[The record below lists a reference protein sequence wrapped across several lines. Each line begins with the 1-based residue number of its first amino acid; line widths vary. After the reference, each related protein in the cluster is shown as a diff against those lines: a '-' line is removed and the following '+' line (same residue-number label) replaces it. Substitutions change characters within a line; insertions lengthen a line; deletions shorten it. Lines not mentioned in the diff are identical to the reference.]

1 MTNILRLD
9 ASIKP
14 AGSISRRLTDR
25 ILARLTEAHPG
36 ATVASR
42 DLASGLPAIDA
53 AWIGAIFT
61 PAEARTTEQAAIAA
75 VSDTLIAEVKA
86 ADVVVIGLPIY
97 NFGTPASVKTWFDH
111 IARKGETFTY
121 TEAGPQGLLTG
132 KRAIIA
138 LSSDGTRLGSEIDF
152 ASGYVRHMLGFL
164 GITDVEFVAA
174 DAMVFGPEEALAKA
188 EGQVDALAA

>member
-1 MTNILRLD
+1 MTHILRLD

-14 AGSISRRLTDR
+14 AGSVSRRLTDR
-25 ILARLTEAHPG
+25 ILARLTAAEAT
-36 ATVASR
+36 ATVTNR

-61 PAEARTTEQAAIAA
+61 PAEARSPEQAAIAA
-75 VSDTLIAEVKA
+75 FSDTLIAELKA
-86 ADVVVIGLPIY
+86 ADTLVIGLPIY
-97 NFGTPASVKTWFDH
+97 NFGTPASLKTWFDH
-111 IARKGETFTY
+111 VARKGETFTY

-138 LSSDGTRLGSEIDF
+138 LSSDGTRFGSEIDF

-164 GITDVEFVAA
+164 GITNVDFVAA

-188 EGQVDALAA
+188 EGEVDALAA

>member
-25 ILARLTEAHPG
+25 VLARLTAAQPA
-36 ATVASR
+36 ATVTSR
-42 DLASGLPAIDA
+42 DLATGLPVIDA

-61 PAEARTTEQAAIAA
+61 PAEARSLEQAAIVA
-75 VSDTLIAEVKA
+75 VSDTLIAELKA
-86 ADVVVIGLPIY
+86 ADVLVIGLPIY
-97 NFGTPASVKTWFDH
+97 NFGTPASLKTWFDH
-111 IARKGETFTY
+111 VARKGDTFAY

-138 LSSDGTRLGSEIDF
+138 LSSDGTRLGSEVDF
-152 ASGYVRHMLGFL
+152 ASGYVRHMLGFM

-174 DAMVFGPEEALAKA
+174 DAMVFGPEAALAKA
-188 EGQVDALAA
+188 EGEIDALAA

>member
-25 ILARLTEAHPG
+25 ILARLTAAQPA
-36 ATVASR
+36 ATVTSR

-61 PAEARTTEQAAIAA
+61 PADARSTEQAAIAA

-97 NFGTPASVKTWFDH
+97 NFGTPASLKTWFDH
-111 IARKGETFTY
+111 IARKGETFAY

-138 LSSDGTRLGSEIDF
+138 LSSDGTRFGSEIDF

-164 GITDVEFVAA
+164 GITDVDFVAA
-174 DAMVFGPEEALAKA
+174 DAMVFGAEEALAKA

>member
-25 ILARLTEAHPG
+25 VLARLTAAQPA
-36 ATVASR
+36 ATVTSR
-42 DLASGLPAIDA
+42 DLATGLPVIDA

-61 PAEARTTEQAAIAA
+61 PAEARSLEQAAIVA
-75 VSDTLIAEVKA
+75 VSDTLIAELKA
-86 ADVVVIGLPIY
+86 ADVLVIGLPIY
-97 NFGTPASVKTWFDH
+97 NFGTPASLKTWFDH
-111 IARKGETFTY
+111 VARKGDTFAY

-138 LSSDGTRLGSEIDF
+138 LSSDGTRLGSEVDF
-152 ASGYVRHMLGFL
+152 ASGYVRHMLGFM

-188 EGQVDALAA
+188 EGEIDALAA

>member
-14 AGSISRRLTDR
+14 AGSVSRRLTDR
-25 ILARLTEAHPG
+25 ILARLTAAHP
-36 ATVASR
+36 AASVTSR
-42 DLASGLPAIDA
+42 DLAAGLPAIDA

-61 PAEARTTEQAAIAA
+61 PAEARTPEQAAIAA
-75 VSDTLIAEVKA
+75 VSDTLIAEIKA
-86 ADVVVIGLPIY
+86 ADVLVIGLPIY
-97 NFGTPASVKTWFDH
+97 NFGTPASLKTWFDH
-111 IARKGETFTY
+111 VARKGETFTY

-138 LSSDGTRLGSEIDF
+138 LSSDGTRFGSEIDF

-164 GITDVEFVAA
+164 GITDVDFVAA